1 MTPFAIAGIQMRV
14 SASHENI
21 AAMAHKLDITM
32 ARFPWVQ
39 MVMFS
44 ELAAFGPLPGHAQAL
59 PGPAEAAFQ
68 EMAVKHGIWL
78 LPGSM
83 FEDAGDRIYNT
94 APVIDP
100 NGQVVKRYRKMFPFQ
115 PYENHVASGT
125 EFAVFDVPEVGRF
138 GVSICYDMWF
148 PETSRTLVSMG
159 AEVILHPTMT
169 DTIDRDVELS
179 IARATAVT
187 NQCYFFDI
195 NGVGDGGVGSSIIV
209 GPAGYIIH
217 QAGGG
222 EETIPVEINLGR
234 VRRERAIGIRSLGQ
248 PLKSFRDRPVEF
260 PAYQRDEKSEAYLQ
274 SLGPL
279 TKPHRGSVAGLKGQQ
294 PTPEELD
301 NLSLNETAG
310 FGGR

>member
-1 MTPFAIAGIQMRV
+1 M
-14 SASHENI
+14 
-21 AAMAHKLDITM
+21 AA
-32 ARFPWVQ
+32 
-39 MVMFS
+39 
-44 ELAAFGPLPGHAQAL
+44 
-59 PGPAEAAFQ
+59 
-68 EMAVKHGIWL
+68 KHQIWL

-83 FEDAGDRIYNT
+83 FEAAGELVYNT
-94 APVIDP
+94 ASVIDP
-100 NGQVVKRYRKMFPFQ
+100 NGYVVGRYRKMFPFQ
-115 PYENHVASGT
+115 PYENHVEPGT
-125 EFAVFDVPEVGRF
+125 DFLVFDVPDVGRF

-148 PETSRTLVSMG
+148 PETSRTLASMG

-222 EETIPVEINLGR
+222 EEMIPVEINLGR
-234 VRRERAIGIRSLGQ
+234 VRREREVGIRSLGQ
-248 PLKSFRDRPVEF
+248 PLKSFRDRPVDF
-260 PAYQRDEKSEAYLQ
+260 PVYSRTTESEAYLQ

-279 TKPHRGSVAGLKGQQ
+279 TKPHRGSRAGINDQGLDDAAAPVAPPNTVGLAEK
-294 PTPEELD
+294 
-301 NLSLNETAG
+301 
-310 FGGR
+310 

>member
-1 MTPFAIAGIQMRV
+1 MTPFAIAGIQMRI
-14 SASHENI
+14 SASQENVS
-21 AAMAHKLDITM
+21 AMAHRLDILM

-39 MVMFS
+39 MVVFS
-44 ELAAFGPLPGHAQAL
+44 ELAAFGPLPGHAQTL
-59 PGPAEAAFQ
+59 PGPAEDAFR
-68 EMAVKHGIWL
+68 EMAAKHQIWL

-83 FEDAGDRIYNT
+83 FEAAGELVYNT
-94 APVIDP
+94 ASVIDP
-100 NGQVVKRYRKMFPFQ
+100 NGYVVGRYRKMFPFQ
-115 PYENHVASGT
+115 PYENHVEPGT
-125 EFAVFDVPEVGRF
+125 DFLVFDVPDVGRF

-148 PETSRTLVSMG
+148 PETSRTLASMG

-222 EETIPVEINLGR
+222 EEMIPVEINLGR
-234 VRRERAIGIRSLGQ
+234 VRREREVGIRSLGQ
-248 PLKSFRDRPVEF
+248 PLKSFRDRPVDF
-260 PAYQRDEKSEAYLQ
+260 PVYSRTTESEAYLQ

-279 TKPHRGSVAGLKGQQ
+279 TKPHRGSRAGINDQGVDDAAAPVALPNTVGLAEK
-294 PTPEELD
+294 
-301 NLSLNETAG
+301 
-310 FGGR
+310 

>member
-1 MTPFAIAGIQMRV
+1 MTPFAIAGIQMRI
-14 SASHENI
+14 SASHENVS
-21 AAMAHKLDITM
+21 AMAHRLDILM

-39 MVMFS
+39 MVVFS
-44 ELAAFGPLPGHAQAL
+44 ELAAFGPLPGHAQTL
-59 PGPAEAAFQ
+59 PGPAEDAFR
-68 EMAVKHGIWL
+68 EMAAQHQIWL
-78 LPGSM
+78 LPGSI
-83 FEDAGDRIYNT
+83 FEAAGDLVYNT
-94 APVIDP
+94 ASVIDP
-100 NGQVVKRYRKMFPFQ
+100 NGHVVGRYRKMFPFQ
-115 PYENHVASGT
+115 PYENHIEPGA
-125 EFAVFDVPEVGRF
+125 EFLVFDVPDVGRF

-222 EETIPVEINLGR
+222 EEMIPVEINLGR
-234 VRRERAIGIRSLGQ
+234 VRREREVGIRSLGQ
-248 PLKSFRDRPVEF
+248 PLKSFRDRPVDF
-260 PAYQRDEKSEAYLQ
+260 PVYSRTTESEAYLQ

-279 TKPHRGSVAGLKGQQ
+279 TKPHRGSRAGLKEQG
-294 PTPEELD
+294 TGD
-301 NLSLNETAG
+301 TAAPADSPG
-310 FGGR
+310 TVGLAGN